1 MRELIKKIFTVNK
14 LLSESTKKYYPYLI
28 FFTIFSSL
36 FEILTIGAIMPVITI
51 FIFPDILFEI
61 QIVERFYIAL
71 NINFEQFRYFII
83 IVFFLLIIISTVSRV
98 VLLYITM
105 NLSKT
110 ITSDLSSNLFN
121 SYIFKNYE
129 EISSYKSNRIIANTT
144 EKLEIFSNILFH
156 FFTFFSS
163 IFLSIAIIF
172 SLIIFSNFYLILL
185 LVFFVSFFYLILIFF
200 TKSKLSKYSNYTNFL
215 SNNRAKNLQD
225 VLNNYKSIIL
235 ENSMIVYAK
244 HFYDLDYNFRKTQA
258 KVSLIGFLPRF
269 FIEAFSIIL
278 ITGTTFFF
286 LSKNSF
292 ENSSDIILSVGII
305 VFGAQKLLPI
315 FQSVYLA
322 FSSLKGNMGMISEI
336 VDSISLTDLKNETFD
351 KSFTKDFSSMELKN
365 INFTYKNTD
374 QPILTN
380 VNLTINKGDKIGIIG
395 QSGSGKSTLVDI
407 IMGLLKPT
415 AGKIILNNS
424 NINFDK
430 DKFKIRNNFSHVP
443 QNYFILNETIKEN
456 ILFSVS
462 KEIAANENNLMKAIS
477 CSELNEFIN
486 NFESG
491 VNTIIGDKGANISGG
506 QRQRIALARA
516 FYKEKNILVLDEATS
531 SLDEN
536 TENKIIKN
544 LNDLYP
550 NLTVLFITHKK
561 NLLKNFNKTINLD
574 E

>member
-28 FFTIFSSL
+28 FFIMFSSL

-71 NINFEQFRYFII
+71 NINFEQFRYFTI

-200 TKSKLSKYSNYTNFL
+200 TNSKLSKYSNYTNFL

-336 VDSISLTDLKNETFD
+336 VDSISLNDLKNQTFD

>member
-28 FFTIFSSL
+28 FFIIFSSL

-336 VDSISLTDLKNETFD
+336 VDSISLNDLKNETFD

>member
-61 QIVERFYIAL
+61 QIVERLYIAL
-71 NINFEQFRYFII
+71 NINFEQFRYFTI

-258 KVSLIGFLPRF
+258 KVTLIGFLPRF

-278 ITGTTFFF
+278 ITGSTFFF

-336 VDSISLTDLKNETFD
+336 VDSISLNDLKNQTFD

>member
-1 MRELIKKIFTVNK
+1 
-14 LLSESTKKYYPYLI
+14 
-28 FFTIFSSL
+28 
-36 FEILTIGAIMPVITI
+36 
-51 FIFPDILFEI
+51 
-61 QIVERFYIAL
+61 
-71 NINFEQFRYFII
+71 
-83 IVFFLLIIISTVSRV
+83 
-98 VLLYITM
+98 
-105 NLSKT
+105 
-110 ITSDLSSNLFN
+110 
-121 SYIFKNYE
+121 
-129 EISSYKSNRIIANTT
+129 
-144 EKLEIFSNILFH
+144 
-156 FFTFFSS
+156 
-163 IFLSIAIIF
+163 
-172 SLIIFSNFYLILL
+172 
-185 LVFFVSFFYLILIFF
+185 
-200 TKSKLSKYSNYTNFL
+200 
-215 SNNRAKNLQD
+215 
-225 VLNNYKSIIL
+225 
-235 ENSMIVYAK
+235 
-244 HFYDLDYNFRKTQA
+244 
-258 KVSLIGFLPRF
+258 
-269 FIEAFSIIL
+269 
-278 ITGTTFFF
+278 
-286 LSKNSF
+286 
-292 ENSSDIILSVGII
+292 
-305 VFGAQKLLPI
+305 
-315 FQSVYLA
+315 
-322 FSSLKGNMGMISEI
+322 MISEI
-336 VDSISLTDLKNETFD
+336 VDSISLNDLKNQTFD

-462 KEIAANENNLMKAIS
+462 KEIAANENNENNLMKAIS

>member
-1 MRELIKKIFTVNK
+1 M
-14 LLSESTKKYYPYLI
+14 
-28 FFTIFSSL
+28 FSSL

-61 QIVERFYIAL
+61 QIVERLYIAL
-71 NINFEQFRYFII
+71 NINFEQFRYFTI

-200 TKSKLSKYSNYTNFL
+200 TNSKLSKYSNYTNFL

-336 VDSISLTDLKNETFD
+336 VDSISLNDLKNETFD

>member
-28 FFTIFSSL
+28 FFIMFSSL

-61 QIVERFYIAL
+61 QIVERLYIAL
-71 NINFEQFRYFII
+71 NINFEQFRYFTI

-200 TKSKLSKYSNYTNFL
+200 TNSKLSKYSNYTNFL

-336 VDSISLTDLKNETFD
+336 VDSISLNDLKNETFD

-561 NLLKNFNKTINLD
+561 NLIL
-574 E
+574 

>member
-1 MRELIKKIFTVNK
+1 MRELIKKISTVNK

-61 QIVERFYIAL
+61 QIVERLYIAL
-71 NINFEQFRYFII
+71 NINFEQFRYFTI

-200 TKSKLSKYSNYTNFL
+200 TNSKLSKYSNYTNFL

-244 HFYDLDYNFRKTQA
+244 RFYDLDYNFRKTQA

-336 VDSISLTDLKNETFD
+336 VDSISLNDLKNQTFD

-550 NLTVLFITHKK
+550 NLTLLFITHKK

>member
-200 TKSKLSKYSNYTNFL
+200 TNSKLSKYSNYTNFL

-258 KVSLIGFLPRF
+258 KVTLIGFLPRF

-278 ITGTTFFF
+278 ITGSTFFF

-336 VDSISLTDLKNETFD
+336 VDSISLNDLKNQTFD

-550 NLTVLFITHKK
+550 NLTLLFITHKK